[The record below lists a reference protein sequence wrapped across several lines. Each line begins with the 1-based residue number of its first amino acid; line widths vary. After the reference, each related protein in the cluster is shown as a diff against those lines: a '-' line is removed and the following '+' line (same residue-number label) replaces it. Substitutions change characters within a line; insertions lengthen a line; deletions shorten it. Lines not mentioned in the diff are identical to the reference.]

1 MRDLA
6 DELRR
11 RTEGRPIWLDD
22 RWERLAAG
30 TLPAEERAEL
40 EELAERSEEARR
52 LWELCQPLSSEIRGR
67 IVDRI
72 KGQEPDETRPET
84 EGKAMEPS
92 RRFPGGVW
100 WWAPAA
106 VAAAAVAAVI
116 VLWPGRAAAPLPGY
130 SVELAGGVQVQ
141 RSPDLPPPRPVFEA
155 GTRFELTLRPQTRV
169 EGRLEV
175 RGYLAPGDPPDRFDL
190 DPWLAREV
198 PPGRGAVTIDG
209 IVGEDIELRPG
220 EWRLWLVVARPGA
233 MPEIDELEADLSRG
247 VTQGQGWVVATPT
260 RSLQMR

>member
-1 MRDLA
+1 MTEERLLRELA
-6 DELRR
+6 DAVRR
-11 RTEGRPIWLDD
+11 RAEGRPDWLDD

-30 TLPAEERAEL
+30 TLPPEERTEL
-40 EELAERSEEARR
+40 EALAERSEEARR
-52 LWELCQPLSSEIRGR
+52 LWELCQPLSSEVRGR
-67 IVDRI
+67 ILERI
-72 KGQEPDETRPET
+72 KGQEQ
-84 EGKAMEPS
+84 GKAMEPS

-106 VAAAAVAAVI
+106 VAAAVAAVI

-141 RSPDLPPPRPVFEA
+141 RSPDLPPPMPVFEA
-155 GTRFELTLRPQTRV
+155 GTRFELTLRPETRV

-190 DPWLAREV
+190 EPWLAREV
-198 PPGRGAVTIDG
+198 SPGRGAVTIDG

-220 EWRLWLVVARPGA
+220 DWRLWLVVARPGA
-233 MPEIDELEADLSRG
+233 MPEIDELEADLTRG
-247 VTQGQGWVVATPT
+247 VTQGQGWVAAAPT